1 MTLVC
6 LHGFTGSPTSWDP
19 VLAAL
24 RAQGARPLRVLTPT
38 VVGHEGAAATLMEG
52 GHTQVAP
59 VAHDSAPASPPTATS
74 FEDEVDRIAR
84 GLPRGTLHLLGY
96 SLGARLAL
104 GLAVRHRVRF
114 ESITLVGVHPGLV
127 DPAERSARAAA
138 DDALADDLERGGLA
152 AFVARWE
159 ALPMWA
165 SQRRLDPAV
174 LAVQRA
180 QRLQQDPARLAAALR
195 VLSLGRMPSYVDAL
209 PTLDLPVTLVVG
221 HADAPFRPRAAAMQ
235 ERLPLGRVI
244 VVGDDANP
252 IGHNVP
258 LEAPRELARVLSE
271 TVDV

>member
-235 ERLPLGRVI
+235 
-244 VVGDDANP
+244 
-252 IGHNVP
+252 
-258 LEAPRELARVLSE
+258 
-271 TVDV
+271 